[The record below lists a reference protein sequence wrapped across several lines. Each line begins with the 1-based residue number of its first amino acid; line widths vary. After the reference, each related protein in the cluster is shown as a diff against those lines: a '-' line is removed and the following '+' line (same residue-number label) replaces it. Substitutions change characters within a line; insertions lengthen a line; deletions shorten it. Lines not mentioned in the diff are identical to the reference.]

1 MFKILSVKPDIDTHH
16 RSINKGTI
24 RSQQAPTL
32 LAAAMT
38 GIVLLSGCQQQEA
51 AEEPVPESS
60 QTKEKTAAE
69 DSQPM
74 RRSDSAAARIEQF
87 QPLYVA
93 QAQGL
98 QQRLQAEYESLQAA
112 DAPNSGN
119 DLLLASPD
127 NEADATEN
135 NNAASSQ
142 AANSSAANNNSTT
155 TNSSSSSSIN
165 SSSPDAVVN
174 NPNSAQATNDK
185 SAVVSS
191 SANDNA
197 TNTDTDTD
205 INTSTEVGERDL
217 TVLKRI
223 SLEPRKPVMLSE
235 EQLIE
240 RYQQAMEALY
250 QPVTTPLSAE
260 EVDTLIN
267 IATLVP
273 QLFEHAEIAGRLS
286 AKSPALARLIIQ
298 HQVWEQIEA
307 QQVLDMQ
314 QMKVDQQQ
322 EFERLMAKF
331 NETIKGYDEQ
341 IAKYEQTLKEFQ

>member
-1 MFKILSVKPDIDTHH
+1 MFKNLLVKPDGETHH
-16 RSINKGTI
+16 TYINTRLLNEAIMPPRTRS
-24 RSQQAPTL
+24 L

-38 GIVLLSGCQQQEA
+38 GILLLSGCQQQAEA
-51 AEEPVPESS
+51 PVADNS
-60 QTKEKTAAE
+60 QPKEKTSVE

-74 RRSDSAAARIEQF
+74 RKSDSAAARIEQF
-87 QPLYVA
+87 QPLYLV
-93 QAQGL
+93 QAKSL

-112 DAPNSGN
+112 DASDSGN
-119 DLLLASPD
+119 DLLPD
-127 NEADATEN
+127 NTPTASVDNAKPSNAANPVANTTDSERIAKPTITDSAADTNNSNSESDVSNDSEVDADA
-135 NNAASSQ
+135 
-142 AANSSAANNNSTT
+142 ST
-155 TNSSSSSSIN
+155 
-165 SSSPDAVVN
+165 DA
-174 NPNSAQATNDK
+174 
-185 SAVVSS
+185 
-191 SANDNA
+191 
-197 TNTDTDTD
+197 D

-223 SLEPRKPVMLSE
+223 NLEPRKPVMLTD
-235 EQLIE
+235 EQIIE
-240 RYQQAMEALY
+240 SYQQAIEALY

-267 IATLVP
+267 IATLTP

-307 QQVLDMQ
+307 QQVMDMQ
-314 QMKVDQQQ
+314 QMKIDQQQ

-331 NETIKGYDEQ
+331 NETIQGYDEQ